1 MLYRIQPRIWEKTLL
16 GEGEPVLLCRSRL
29 PELSALEERAQ
40 KRINAF
46 YLHAEQRFRR
56 WCERSLFRVCEARRK
71 AARARSRPFEPWAPC
86 LDFEDRT
93 EKDSDVLTIRLLL
106 SGEGLAD
113 VERVQRWSLRDG
125 GLECGI

>member
-29 PELSALEERAQ
+29 PELSALEERVQ
-40 KRINAF
+40 RRINAF
-46 YLHAEQRFRR
+46 YAHAEERFRH
-56 WCERSLFRVCEARRK
+56 WCVHRLFRACEARRRT
-71 AARARSRPFEPWAPC
+71 AREHSRPFEPWAPC
-86 LDFEDRT
+86 LDFEAVT

-106 SGEGLAD
+106 SGEGLAN

-125 GLECGI
+125 LWEM